1 MDMKESIEIKNVGPL
16 KNVVINDIKPVTIF
30 IGESASGKSTI
41 MKIIVMMR
49 YIYKMLNIRYFLK
62 NAGIARSP
70 FKLKLSNLTR
80 DDIAQYLKPSN
91 KEAYIKY
98 SVSFSDNV
106 VYSIIYSEG
115 ELHTSG
121 IKNIPNEHLC
131 FFKES
136 WVSESRNIIPVW
148 TSKAASNK
156 KAELGFYFH
165 ESLADFDK
173 ATETVRTV
181 PMEYVG
187 MKMHVKNQGGKKKY
201 FVTPIDESY
210 PELELKFASS
220 GIQTSAP
227 LVTLV
232 QYFAKHFSFKEAGR
246 RSVLDYLYEQDR
258 LKSYRPEMELLDME
272 KKIHIHIE
280 EPELSLFPNA
290 QCKMIDDII
299 RIAHNESGE
308 DRKLEIMMA
317 THSPYIVNYMNVILH
332 QNKEKRARVNN
343 SEMAVYR
350 VFEGELQDLMVKTQ
364 DGTPIVDTSD
374 LTEQM
379 QKIMSE
385 YKALR
390 RG

>member
-1 MDMKESIEIKNVGPL
+1 MHN
-16 KNVVINDIKPVTIF
+16 
-30 IGESASGKSTI
+30 
-41 MKIIVMMR
+41 
-49 YIYKMLNIRYFLK
+49 
-62 NAGIARSP
+62 
-70 FKLKLSNLTR
+70 
-80 DDIAQYLKPSN
+80 
-91 KEAYIKY
+91 
-98 SVSFSDNV
+98 
-106 VYSIIYSEG
+106 YSIIYSEG

-227 LVTLV
+227 LV
-232 QYFAKHFSFKEAGR
+232 
-246 RSVLDYLYEQDR
+246 R
-258 LKSYRPEMELLDME
+258 LF
-272 KKIHIHIE
+272 I
-280 EPELSLFPNA
+280 
-290 QCKMIDDII
+290 
-299 RIAHNESGE
+299 
-308 DRKLEIMMA
+308 
-317 THSPYIVNYMNVILH
+317 
-332 QNKEKRARVNN
+332 
-343 SEMAVYR
+343 
-350 VFEGELQDLMVKTQ
+350 
-364 DGTPIVDTSD
+364 
-374 LTEQM
+374 
-379 QKIMSE
+379 
-385 YKALR
+385 
-390 RG
+390 